1 MNGTLNNNFRYCHQ
15 GFGTGS
21 LREGVYTVAVFFTL
35 WFHCT
40 LSVHAQNNV
49 GIGTN
54 TPDASALLDLTSTDR
69 GILIPRIADTNLV
82 AAPATG
88 LLIYLTADNSFY
100 YFDGSWWRQ
109 ALGPQGPAGPAG
121 PAGADGAANAWSLT
135 GNAGT
140 TAGPNFLGTTD
151 IADLAVYTNN
161 LERMRIESG
170 GNLGVGTSAPEVRA
184 DIAGGDVLIDNNQY
198 YMGELTSGVNISM
211 LGVTSQDNIAVGS
224 ISGAGG
230 GDLVF
235 ELQGAEKARLKSS
248 GNLGVGTT
256 TPQNTLDVEG
266 GMAIGSS
273 YSGTAAAPANGMI
286 VQGNVGI
293 GTSNPVASAILD
305 LTAANQGLLP
315 PRTDTATVNSFAAP
329 TAGLLI
335 YQITDNYYYYHDGSK
350 WVRLV
355 SSAGSGNMQMIVK
368 SSDQGV
374 SNDAVLDA
382 GNEDTELKFPVVGNG
397 VYGFELLAFYTGD
410 PSADMQFDFSVP
422 SGSTINYES
431 RGHIPFGGLKSQCS
445 NGAPLAVEAFGT
457 TSSLIKGVRIT
468 GNISGG
474 PSAGIVEFR
483 FCQNS
488 SHATNTTVKHGSHI
502 KYFKL

>member
-15 GFGTGS
+15 GFGRGS

-40 LSVHAQNNV
+40 LYVHAQNNV

-54 TPDASALLDLTSTDR
+54 TPAPSALLDLTSTDK
-69 GILIPRIADTNLV
+69 GILIPRIADTTLV

-88 LLIYLTADNSFY
+88 LLIFQSTDTQFY
-100 YFDGSWWRQ
+100 YFDGNWWRQ
-109 ALGPQGPAGPAG
+109 ALGPEGPQGPVGPT
-121 PAGADGAANAWSLT
+121 GADGAANAWSLT

-151 IADLAVYTNN
+151 MADLAVYTNN

-198 YMGELTSGVNISM
+198 YMGELTTGVNISM

-286 VQGNVGI
+286 VEGNVGI
-293 GTSNPVASAILD
+293 GTSNPVSSAILD

-355 SSAGSGNMQMIVK
+355 SSGGSGNMQMVVK
-368 SSDQGV
+368 SADQGV

-382 GNEDTELKFPVVGNG
+382 GNEDTELKFPVVANG
-397 VYGFELLAFYTGD
+397 VYGFELAFYTGD

-422 SGSTINYES
+422 PGTTINYES

-445 NGAPLAVEAFGT
+445 NGAPLSVEAFGT
-457 TSSLIKGVRIT
+457 TGSLIKGVRIT
-468 GNISGG
+468 GNIAGA

-488 SHATNTTVKHGSHI
+488 SSATNTTVKQGSHI
-502 KYFKL
+502 KYFKQ

>member
-1 MNGTLNNNFRYCHQ
+1 MNSTLNNNFRYCHQ
-15 GFGTGS
+15 GFGRGS

-40 LSVHAQNNV
+40 LYVHAQNNV

-54 TPDASALLDLTSTDR
+54 TPAPSALLDLTSTDK
-69 GILIPRIADTNLV
+69 GILIPRIADTTLV

-88 LLIYLTADNSFY
+88 LLIFQSADTQFY
-100 YFDGSWWRQ
+100 YFDGNWWRQ
-109 ALGPQGPAGPAG
+109 ALGPEGPQGPVGPT
-121 PAGADGAANAWSLT
+121 GADGAANAWSLT

-151 IADLAVYTNN
+151 MADLAVYTNN
-161 LERMRIESG
+161 LERMRMESG

-198 YMGELTSGVNISM
+198 YMGELTTGVNISM

-286 VQGNVGI
+286 VEGNVGI
-293 GTSNPVASAILD
+293 GTSNPVSSAILD

-355 SSAGSGNMQMIVK
+355 SSGGSGNMQMVVK
-368 SSDQGV
+368 SADQGV

-382 GNEDTELKFPVVGNG
+382 GNEDTELKFPVVANG

-422 SGSTINYES
+422 PGTTINYES

-445 NGAPLAVEAFGT
+445 NGAPLSVEAFGT
-457 TSSLIKGVRIT
+457 TGSLIKGVRIT
-468 GNISGG
+468 GNIAGA

-488 SHATNTTVKHGSHI
+488 SSATNTTVKQGSHI
-502 KYFKL
+502 KYFKQ